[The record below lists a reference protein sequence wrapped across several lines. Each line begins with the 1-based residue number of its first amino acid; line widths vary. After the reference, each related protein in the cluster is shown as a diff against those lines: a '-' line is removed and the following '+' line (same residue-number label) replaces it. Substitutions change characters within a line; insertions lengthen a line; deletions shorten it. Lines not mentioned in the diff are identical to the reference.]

1 MRIARVRIENF
12 RNFRSLDVALDRHAV
27 IVGENKVGKSNFL
40 FALRLLLD
48 PSLPDSSRKLRCE
61 DFWDGDRPLT
71 AASVIKV
78 SVDLADF
85 ETDENL
91 VAVLAEHLVVP
102 RPMRARLTYEF
113 RPKPG
118 LDGNPQR
125 DNDFEHVLYGGDRL
139 ENWFGYEV
147 RSRMPLDFLAALRDA
162 EGDLSN
168 WRRSPLRPLLDHV
181 VGKIPQAELVTLHE
195 GMTAAG
201 EAVHGHEEIEGL
213 GGRIVKRLEQMVG
226 DAQAIDA
233 CLRFAT
239 AEPDRLLRS
248 LRLFLE
254 NGARGVGEVSLGTAN
269 LVYLALKSLELEQ
282 LVREEERDHSF
293 LAIEEPEAHLHPH
306 LQRLVYRDFL
316 RRREHAGKGEER
328 RENTTVL
335 LTTHSPHIV
344 SVAPLRSLVVIR
356 KAADGGSEAVSTVN
370 VRLAVEDVADLERYL
385 DVTRGEMV
393 FARGILLVEGDAEE
407 FLLPALAKAVGHDL
421 DALGITVCNI
431 GGTNFTPYV
440 KLLGA
445 KGLNLPWAALTDL
458 DPILGTN
465 RTLGRPRVR
474 RLLAGFLSEEELESI
489 TMVNVEREGSG
500 RGVFLNSHTFE
511 VDLFTAGNHKVMC
524 ETLQSLTTNKAA
536 KKRAE
541 GWSADPAT
549 LVVSRFL
556 KDIEAIG
563 KGRFAQR
570 LAAAITDPEVPRYIK
585 RGVKFVADQCG

>member
-48 PSLPDSSRKLRCE
+48 PSLPDSARQLRCE

-71 AASVIKV
+71 ATSIIKV
-78 SVDLADF
+78 SIDLTDF

-102 RPMRARLTYEF
+102 RPMRARLTYEL

-118 LDGNPQR
+118 LKEDPQR
-125 DNDFEHVLYGGDRL
+125 DSDFEHVLYGGDRP
-139 ENWFGYEV
+139 ENWFGHEV
-147 RSRMPLDFLAALRDA
+147 RSRMPLDLLPALRDA
-162 EGDLSN
+162 EGDLAN

-181 VGKIPQAELVTLHE
+181 AGRIPQAELVTLHE
-195 GMTAAG
+195 GVTAAG

-213 GGRIVKRLEQMVG
+213 GARIVERLEQMVG
-226 DAQAIDA
+226 DGQAIDA

-316 RRREHAGKGEER
+316 RPREHAGKADER

-356 KAADGGSEAVSTVN
+356 RAEDGGSEAVSTVN
-370 VRLAVEDVADLERYL
+370 VRLTAEEVADLERYL

-407 FLLPALAKAVGHDL
+407 FLLPVLASAAGYDL
-421 DALGITVCNI
+421 DGLGITVCNI

-440 KLLGA
+440 KLLGE

-458 DPILGTN
+458 DPVANTK
-465 RTLGRPRVR
+465 RTLGRPRVK
-474 RLLAGFLSEEELESI
+474 RLLAELLSEEELESV
-489 TMVNVEREGSG
+489 TMATVAQEGRS
-500 RGVFLNSHTFE
+500 RGVFLNKHTFE
-511 VDLFTAGNHKVMC
+511 VDLFNAGNHEVMC
-524 ETLQSLTTNKAA
+524 EALQSLTTNKAA

-549 LVVSRFL
+549 LVVGRFL
-556 KDIEAIG
+556 SDIEAIG

-570 LAAAITDPEVPRYIK
+570 VAATIAEPVVPKYIEK
-585 RGVKFVADQCG
+585 GVKFVADQCR